1 MPAPSSG
8 GSAHSIHLHIMKS
21 LVAVFATVGS
31 VAAVVFALTTYVGQP
46 VEAATRLAA
55 NKVQLE
61 RGRYLVHQVGLCI
74 DCHSPRDQKGAFLE
88 DKHLTGSPI
97 PFTPTVPMPWMPLAP
112 KIAGL
117 PDGYTAQ
124 DMTHF
129 LMTGERPNGR
139 PGVLPPMPPYRMDR
153 KDAEA
158 VTAYLQSVAPAA
170 K

>member
-1 MPAPSSG
+1 
-8 GSAHSIHLHIMKS
+8 MKS
-21 LVAVFATVGS
+21 LAAILVTVGS

-55 NKVQLE
+55 NKAQLE
-61 RGRYLVHQVGLCI
+61 HGRYLVHQLGLCI
-74 DCHSPRDQKGAFLE
+74 DCHSPRDQKGEFLE

-97 PFTPTVPMPWMPLAP
+97 PFTPTVPMPWMPAAP
-112 KIAGL
+112 RIAGL
-117 PDGYTAQ
+117 PDGYTPK

-139 PGVLPPMPPYRMDR
+139 PGVLPPMPPYRMER
-153 KDAEA
+153 RDAEA
-158 VTAYLQSVAPAA
+158 VTAYLQSMAPAA